1 MRFNRIFFLLTIII
15 SNSYSNNL
23 DNFFKMLEQ
32 HSVLKLNISI
42 TQDQFEKKYKSNG
55 DFFILGSNEYFFDS
69 SELKISLNHKNL
81 VTKNYLNRQ
90 IVYSELDEGELN
102 LFDVLSGNKNY
113 IEFTDYVSDKN
124 RYNFNIPS
132 IGFKG
137 FFLFE
142 PKSGNLKLISLSN
155 DFKHSMLININKI
168 ELLNTYD
175 PKIEDEDFE
184 VIDLRG

>member
-1 MRFNRIFFLLTIII
+1 
-15 SNSYSNNL
+15 
-23 DNFFKMLEQ
+23 MLEQ

-102 LFDVLSGNKNY
+102 LFDVLLMLLDS
-113 IEFTDYVSDKN
+113 
-124 RYNFNIPS
+124 
-132 IGFKG
+132 
-137 FFLFE
+137 LQ
-142 PKSGNLKLISLSN
+142 LKHLVYHQEYEYLSR
-155 DFKHSMLININKI
+155 KI
-168 ELLNTYD
+168 
-175 PKIEDEDFE
+175 
-184 VIDLRG
+184 